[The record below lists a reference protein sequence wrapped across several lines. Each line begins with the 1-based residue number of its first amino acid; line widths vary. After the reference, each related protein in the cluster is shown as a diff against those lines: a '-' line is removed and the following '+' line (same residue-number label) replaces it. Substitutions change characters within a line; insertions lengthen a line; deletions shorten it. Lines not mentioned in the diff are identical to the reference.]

1 MTHPNEELVRRAF
14 DAFASGDVEALRGL
28 MDPDSVWHAPGRNPL
43 AADYRGV
50 EAILGYFARTMELTE
65 GTFRIELHDVVAND
79 EHAVSLFT
87 ARGQREG
94 KTLDVRN
101 VLVTHVRNGKLGEWR
116 CLGSKSYSG
125 RDGSPSPPTWS
136 PPRS

>member
-1 MTHPNEELVRRAF
+1 MSHPNEELVRRAF

-43 AADYRGV
+43 AGDHRGV
-50 EAILGYFARTMELTE
+50 EAILGYFAKTMELTG
-65 GTFRIELHDVVAND
+65 GTFRTELHDVVAND

-87 ARGQREG
+87 ARGQRQG

-101 VLVTHVRNGKLGEWR
+101 VLVTHVRNGKLAE
-116 CLGSKSYSG
+116 
-125 RDGSPSPPTWS
+125 TWLFPGDQYAS
-136 PPRS
+136 DEFLA